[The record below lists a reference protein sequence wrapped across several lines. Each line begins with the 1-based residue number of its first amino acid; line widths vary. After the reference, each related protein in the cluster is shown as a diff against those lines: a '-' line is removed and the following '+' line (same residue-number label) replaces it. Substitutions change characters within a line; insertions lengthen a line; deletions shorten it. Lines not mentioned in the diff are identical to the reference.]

1 MVDRIKVLAKEKMI
15 SISTIEKSVG
25 LSNGIIGKW
34 KKQSPSCDKLKLV
47 ADYLNTSID
56 YLLTGEE
63 KKSSEFKL
71 SSTEQDLLNNYN
83 KLSNI
88 NKERI
93 LEIMKALTEIE
104 KDNDNK

>member
-1 MVDRIKVLAKEKMI
+1 MILSQKNLTQKNFSKLINVNEKTV
-15 SISTIEKSVG
+15 SA
-25 LSNGIIGKW
+25 W
-34 KKQSPSCDKLKLV
+34 KKNNSLPPLDKISNISDCLGV
-47 ADYLNTSID
+47 SVD
-56 YLLTGEE
+56 YLLTGKE
-63 KKSSEFKL
+63 KNSSIPKL
-71 SSTEQDLLNNYN
+71 SDEEQELLYNYN